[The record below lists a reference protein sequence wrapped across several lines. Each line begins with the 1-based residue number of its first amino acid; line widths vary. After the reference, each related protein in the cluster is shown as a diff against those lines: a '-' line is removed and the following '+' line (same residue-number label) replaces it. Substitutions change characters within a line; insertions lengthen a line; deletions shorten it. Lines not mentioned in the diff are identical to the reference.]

1 MIQALIFD
9 FDGLILDTETP
20 DYDAWQEIYAGH
32 GASLPIELWGQLI
45 GGSGATDFD
54 AAIHLEK
61 LLGHP
66 LDRAALNARWRARSD
81 ELITLRPMMPGV
93 QAVLDDARRL
103 GLRLAIASSS
113 PHSWVDRYLAR
124 LGLAD
129 YFEIIKCGDE
139 VPRVKPDPGLY
150 LAALAA
156 LHIQADEAIVFED
169 SSNGVKAAKSAGI
182 FTVAVPNFLTRQL
195 KVEGADILL
204 ASLSGMTLAGLLEQ
218 IGNELEI
225 RLENPEDIPGLR
237 VVNESAFGQV
247 NEANLVDLIRSR
259 GKASLSLV
267 AARNGRVLGHILF
280 SPVTLDS
287 RRSNPHGVGL
297 APVAVLPEY
306 QNQGIGSRLIRAGL
320 QMCREAGWDFVIVV
334 GHPAYY
340 PRFGFIAGRRFG
352 LSSSYGDGEAFM
364 VMELKPGALKGAEG
378 MAKYSP
384 EFAEAGC

>member
-1 MIQALIFD
+1 MIKALIFD

-20 DYDAWQEIYAGH
+20 DYIVWQEIYAEH
-32 GASLPIELWGQLI
+32 GARLPIELWGQLI
-45 GGSGATDFD
+45 GGAGATDFD

-66 LDRAALNARWRARSD
+66 VDRPALNALWRAHSD
-81 ELITLRPMMPGV
+81 ELIAHQPIQPGV
-93 QAVLDDARRL
+93 KDYLDDARRL

-113 PHSWVDRYLAR
+113 PHKWVDMYLAD
-124 LGLAD
+124 LGLLD
-129 YFEIIKCGDE
+129 YFEAILCAED
-139 VPRVKPDPGLY
+139 VRRVKPDPGLF
-150 LAALAA
+150 LVALSA
-156 LHIQADEAIVFED
+156 LHLRAEEVIVFED
-169 SSNGVKAAKSAGI
+169 SPNGVKAAKSVGI
-182 FTVAVPNFLTRQL
+182 FTVAVPNYLTRQL

-204 ASLSGMTLAGLLEQ
+204 NSLARMTLAGLLEQ

-225 RLENPEDIPGLR
+225 RLENPEDIPSTR
-237 VVNESAFGQV
+237 AVNESAFGQV

-287 RRSNPHGVGL
+287 QRYNPHGVGL

-334 GHPAYY
+334 GNPAYY
-340 PRFGFIAGRRFG
+340 PRFGFIAGRCFG
-352 LSSSYGDGEAFM
+352 LSSSYGDSEAYM